1 MKLITQKI
9 TFLLFVACLSVTS
22 LSNAQTE
29 ITFDE
34 IETFYKH
41 AEVLNN
47 DNIRWGYLNVPENW
61 DDQNGTV
68 VRIAVAV
75 LKNFENKENA
85 PATVFIQGGPG
96 ASGIGNI
103 FSWQNHPLRK
113 NHDIVLF
120 DIRGTGNSQPR
131 LCPDLGRELLGILAK
146 DQPKEADE
154 EQKTN
159 AALACKQEMVR
170 HGVDIEAYHSGSVA
184 KDLHAL
190 LNHLKYK
197 KWNIYA
203 ASYGTYMAQVYA
215 SMFPQD
221 IEALVLDSS
230 IADIETY
237 YTENT
242 SNYMTSLAKV
252 FTACENDPECNE
264 QYPNLEKVY
273 YEVISD
279 MEKSPITVDVAKN
292 LVEEG
297 TFTFNSEDFKIAIQ
311 QALYNKQLV
320 EVVPLLIYQFKEK
333 NEGALG
339 NLVAAFSSLLSM
351 DYGVYYCVSCNEALP
366 NNEETEFEANAANYP
381 KLNGGLSFYKSD
393 FKVCDVWNRN
403 IPDSL
408 LIQHDLSNL
417 KETAFPVLVF
427 SGEYDPITPA
437 TNGQKTAA
445 RFSNANA
452 IPAYT
457 YGHIPGFTRI
467 GTSLTTSFI
476 NNPAQS
482 IEKEAFAKA
491 QKIKMV
497 KNVALNG
504 GVGNMGNSLNEMNI
518 LFLAPLLIAVG
529 IMLAFIFVY
538 LFRLFKKKYQHTSD
552 KIIRIMT
559 IVTSIVGLLSFL
571 GLINALLSVSK
582 SNFFILAFGL
592 PENYNYLFQLTLVF
606 LVLVII
612 TVLFFG
618 VQIKKIHDRSIV
630 FSVIFSN
637 ILIVTYM
644 LYWGIFA
651 L

>member
-1 MKLITQKI
+1 MKLITPKI
-9 TFLLFVACLSVTS
+9 CMLLAVLCIGFTTFV
-22 LSNAQTE
+22 NAQTK

-34 IETFYKH
+34 IETFYKYSDR
-41 AEVLNN
+41 LNN
-47 DNIRWGYLNVPENW
+47 DNIEWGYLNVPENW
-61 DDQNGTV
+61 DDQNGTEV
-68 VRIAVAV
+68 HIAVAV
-75 LKNFENKENA
+75 LKNFENNENA

-103 FSWQNHPLRK
+103 FSWQYHPLRQ
-113 NHDIVLF
+113 NHDIILF

-131 LCPDLGRELLGILAK
+131 LCPDLGKELLGILAK
-146 DQPKEADE
+146 DQPATADVE
-154 EQKTN
+154 EKTN
-159 AALACKQEMVR
+159 AALACKEEMVR

-252 FTACENDPECNE
+252 FTACENDPECNQ
-264 QYPNLEKVY
+264 QYPDLESVY
-273 YEVISD
+273 YEVIAD

-320 EVVPLLIYQFKEK
+320 EVIPLLIYQFKEK
-333 NEGALG
+333 NEDALG
-339 NLVAAFSSLLSM
+339 NLVAAFSSLLGM

-366 NNEETEFEANAANYP
+366 NNEVSEFEANAAKYA

-408 LIQHDLSNL
+408 LIHHDLSGL
-417 KETAFPVLVF
+417 KETSFPVLVF

-437 TNGQKTAA
+437 TNGKKTAN

-457 YGHIPGFTRI
+457 YGHIPGFTQI
-467 GTSLTTSFI
+467 GASLTTSFI
-476 NNPAQS
+476 NNPSQS
-482 IEKEAFAKA
+482 IEKEAFTKA
-491 QKIKMV
+491 QKIHMV

-504 GVGNMGNSLNEMNI
+504 GVGNMGNSLNEMNF

-529 IMLAFIFVY
+529 VMLAFIFVY
-538 LFRLFKKKYQHTSD
+538 LFRLLKKKYQYQSD

-559 IVTSIVGLLSFL
+559 IVTSIVGLISFI
-571 GLINALLSVSK
+571 GLINALLSVSQN
-582 SNFFILAFGL
+582 NFYILAFGL
-592 PENYNYLFQLTLVF
+592 PDDYGYLFQVALIF
-606 LVLVII
+606 LALVII

-618 VQIKKIHDRSIV
+618 VQIKKIRDRSIV